1 MIKKKVPDWLT
12 LCNVKIDTIEARLS
26 ERELLN
32 EFVQCL
38 FIVVISLIGKTS
50 IIFFGIV
57 DFVIKIILNKFC
69 FLIRIIIRLIE
80 V

>member
-50 IIFFGIV
+50 IIFMGL
-57 DFVIKIILNKFC
+57 VIS
-69 FLIRIIIRLIE
+69 
-80 V
+80 